1 MQGTSQSISQ
11 MLNGSNH
18 YEIPAYQRDYQWDS
32 ARWQALVSDVIAAA
46 TAPPGTPEHWMGIFL
61 ISQISDVRFPGP
73 VGSTAYRVIDG
84 QQRLVTLSLWLS
96 ALAHHLQDLKSPDSP
111 DLSGLAKVSVQDSDK
126 IAFDAAVQG
135 KWRDPLFF
143 ELHSHNIFKAYT
155 YFRYVLWLGQEALS
169 QEEPVKIK
177 AFKSRNSEK
186 NFENQW
192 LDFVSTKAGKEIP
205 RGARS
210 DASALIRAT
219 SQGLQVYTLVHK
231 PNVDESQAI
240 IFDTLNGMRQELEP
254 LDHVR
259 NSLFVRIPNVEASD
273 IYKNHWYPA
282 ETELRKVKQKRTGS
296 AKAFIYDFVISQGE
310 EKRQGSIKQAKG
322 AVHFAVMTSGLDEVS
337 LPLYLKSTVVPAML
351 AWPVVTRHRNEVFYD
366 GINRR
371 LENRALQLLTSIK
384 DLNDGP
390 TNPLALLY
398 VTGYITGKVSG
409 PDLISALEL
418 IEGYVARQIIGDKSL
433 SPLRAR
439 MIGICATLN
448 KAIDIATLKSTLL
461 AADWVSDADIRKVA
475 ASKTYEEVGPRVK
488 GALLRGMERH
498 LSGPGAHFFVV
509 GKESEDYSIEHIYPQ
524 KPSLWLGDLSTWAE
538 NPASMDE
545 LRETIG
551 NLTAVTQEHN
561 KKVGNKPFAVKR
573 AFPTSD
579 GGGAPMKINEGWLRS
594 SVTQWTSSE
603 IRTRSAALI
612 EAAIKR
618 WPTP

>member
-46 TAPPGTPEHWMGIFL
+46 TAPAGTPEHWMGIFL
-61 ISQISDVRFPGP
+61 ISQITDVQFPGP
-73 VGSTAYRVIDG
+73 VGATAYRVIDG

-96 ALAHHLQDLKSPDSP
+96 ALAHHLQDLGSPDMP
-111 DLSGLAKVSVQDSDK
+111 DLSGLAKVTVQDSDK

-135 KWRDPLFF
+135 KWREPLYFD
-143 ELHSHNIFKAYT
+143 LHSHNVFKAYT

-169 QEEPVKIK
+169 QEEPIKIK
-177 AFKSRNSEK
+177 AFKARNSDK
-186 NFENQW
+186 RFEEQW
-192 LDFVSTKAGKEIP
+192 LEFVSTKAGLEIP
-205 RGARS
+205 RGASS

-322 AVHFAVMTSGLDEVS
+322 AVHFAVMTNGFDDVS

-351 AWPVVTRHRNEVFYD
+351 AWPVVTRHRDKVFYD
-366 GINRR
+366 GVDRQFDKR
-371 LENRALQLLTSIK
+371 TLQLLSSIK

-398 VTGYITGKVSG
+398 VTGYITGTVSG
-409 PDLISALEL
+409 ADLVSALEL

-439 MIGICATLN
+439 MIGICAAIN
-448 KAIDIATLKSTLL
+448 KASDIATLKATLL
-461 AADWVSDADIRKVA
+461 ASDWVSDAEIRKVA
-475 ASKTYEEVGPRVK
+475 AAKTYEEVGPRVK

-498 LSGPGAHFFVV
+498 YSGLGSHYFVV
-509 GKESEDYSIEHIYPQ
+509 GTEPGDYSIEHIYPQ
-524 KPSLWLGDLSTWAE
+524 KPTLWLGDLSSWGE
-538 NPASMDE
+538 SQSVMDE

-561 KKVGNKPFAVKR
+561 KKVGNKPFATKR

-579 GGGAPMKINEGWLRS
+579 GGGAPMKINEGWLNP

-603 IRTRSAALI
+603 IKNRSAALI